1 MICRVWVSMRK
12 LLVAILGA
20 SFVLAPALAFSSA
33 GIKKIVHADGR
44 IEYTNVKNSGAKV
57 ISSQKRPSLGKIF
70 KFRHDDG
77 VVTYSDTAPEKG
89 IAHEVYKVACFAC
102 SSHSTVNWHTTKLF
116 KSKYSDQIHQT
127 ATRYNVDPALIKAV
141 IHAESAFN
149 DKAKSSQ
156 GAMGLMQL
164 MPATAKELGV
174 DNAFNSKMNIDGG
187 TKYLAQLLHRFDGNI
202 ELASA
207 AYNAGPNAVKKYGG
221 IPPYRETQNYVERVG
236 ILHSRYQKL

>member
-1 MICRVWVSMRK
+1 MRK
-12 LLVAILGA
+12 MLVAILGA
-20 SFVLAPALAFSSA
+20 SLFLVPALALSSS

-44 IEYTNVKNSGAKV
+44 IEFTNVKNSGSNV
-57 ISSQKRPSLGKIF
+57 ISSQKRPSTGKIF

-77 VVTYSDTAPEKG
+77 VVTYSDKSPGKG
-89 IAHEVYKVACFAC
+89 VAHEVYKVACFAC

-116 KSKYSDQIHQT
+116 KSKYSDQIRQT
-127 ATRYNVDPALIKAV
+127 ATQYKVDPALIKAV

-174 DNAFNSKMNIDGG
+174 DNAFNSTMNINGG
-187 TKYLAQLLHRFDGNI
+187 TKYLAQLLRMFGGNI

-221 IPPYRETQNYVERVG
+221 IPPYRETQNYVKRVG

>member
-1 MICRVWVSMRK
+1 MISWKSINLK
-12 LLVAILGA
+12 ELLIAILGI
-20 SFVLAPALAFSSA
+20 SFLLVSAFAFSSSS
-33 GIKKIVHADGR
+33 IKKIVHADGR
-44 IEYTNVKNSGAKV
+44 IEFTNVKKSSARV
-57 ISSQKRPSLGKIF
+57 ISSQKKPSTGKIF

-77 VVTYSDTAPEKG
+77 VVTYSDKAPDEG
-89 IAHEVYKVACFAC
+89 VSHEVYKVACFAC

-116 KSKYSDQIHQT
+116 KTKYSDQIRQT
-127 ATRYNVDPALIKAV
+127 AALYKVDPALIKAV

-174 DNAFNSKMNIDGG
+174 DDAFNSTKNINGG

-202 ELASA
+202 KLASA

-221 IPPYRETQNYVERVG
+221 IPPYRETQNYVKRVG
-236 ILHSRYQKL
+236 ILHARYQKL